1 MGCII
6 STEQE
11 WYRDNKEDWIVEKQ
25 ETQNNETQITEKQ
38 SMLGT
43 MIKKIIGKTF
53 VTIICLAPIAR
64 IYSKKSVKGI
74 TIETE
79 KIRKN
84 RPLYIHVP
92 IWIFTTIR

>member
-1 MGCII
+1 MV
-6 STEQE
+6 
-11 WYRDNKEDWIVEKQ
+11 KKQ

-38 SMLGT
+38 SILGT

-79 KIRKN
+79 KIRKTD
-84 RPLYIHVP
+84 RFIYMSLYE
-92 IWIFTTIR
+92 FLQQFDNFRL

>member
-1 MGCII
+1 
-6 STEQE
+6 
-11 WYRDNKEDWIVEKQ
+11 
-25 ETQNNETQITEKQ
+25 
-38 SMLGT
+38 

-79 KIRKN
+79 KIEKDILFFYLFFPN
-84 RPLYIHVP
+84 MC
-92 IWIFTTIR
+92 